1 MVLEFLFKRKSVELA
16 TQSELAVDFLLADVE
31 VLDVEETLGVKLAQ
45 AEDTIQTTY
54 QHAEQRGPA
63 ARRVIPC
70 RLADHIGSGRG

>member
-45 AEDTIQTTY
+45 AVQF
-54 QHAEQRGPA
+54 
-63 ARRVIPC
+63 
-70 RLADHIGSGRG
+70 RLLTNMPNSVVQLLDE